1 MVLFS
6 SAFSSTISEY
16 SIRYSKKYDIGN
28 QGMPGYHIGNFPK
41 FRTLNLVDYIY
52 KFSGLNL
59 GS

>member
-28 QGMPGYHIGNFPK
+28 QGMLGTISAISTK